1 MSNFPVTVT
10 EAGAIPT
17 PPQQLYSELTA
28 LVESKVPGYTANLPP
43 GLITD
48 LASTATGAL
57 VLIDQAM
64 VDLINSV
71 SPYGAN
77 IPLLM
82 QLGGIYGVPKGAG
95 SNTSVFV
102 TFMGSPGYVISRGF
116 ITGDGNHQYVV
127 QNNAIIPD
135 NGQSAP
141 VYCLANQEGSWAVP
155 AGSVT
160 QIITS
165 VPESITL
172 TCANLTEGL
181 PGLPA
186 QGWDEYRAQVMQ
198 AGMLAV
204 QGTPDTFKARV
215 ENVSGVQSRLVSYRQ
230 ITPGKWAAIVG
241 GGNPYDVALAI
252 YESIPDISVLTTDV
266 NNPSGFVPHAERI
279 AINDF
284 PDTYEVPYIVPDSQG
299 VQVILTWN
307 TSSRNYVDPLA
318 ISTVAVPALV
328 DYVESIYVGQP
339 INIYQMQNVFVAAVS
354 ANLSPEQISLIDI
367 VIFIDGALAEPEPH
381 SGLIYGDLYKYF
393 DTDASRVTV
402 KQYE

>member
-1 MSNFPVTVT
+1 MSVFPVVVT

-17 PPQQLYSELTA
+17 PPQKLYADLIS

-57 VLIDQAM
+57 VLCDQAM

-71 SPYGAN
+71 TPYGAN

-102 TFMGSPGYVISRGF
+102 TFMGPPGFVVTRGF
-116 ITGDGNHQYVV
+116 IVGDGNYQYVV
-127 QNNAIIPD
+127 QNNVIIPD
-135 NGQSAP
+135 NGQSVP
-141 VYCLANQEGSWAVP
+141 VYCLANREGSWAVP

-160 QIITS
+160 QTVTS

-172 TCANLTEGL
+172 SCVNLTEGL
-181 PGLPA
+181 PGLDA

-204 QGTPDTFKARV
+204 QGTPDTFRASV
-215 ENVSGVQSRLVSYRQ
+215 ENVAGVQPRLVSYRQ
-230 ITPGKWAAIVG
+230 IAPGKWAAIVG

-252 YESIPDISVLTTDV
+252 YVSVPDISVLTADV

-279 AINDF
+279 AINDY
-284 PDTYEVPYIVPDSQG
+284 PDTYEVSYIVPDSQG
-299 VQVILTWN
+299 VRVILTWN
-307 TSSRNYVDPLA
+307 TSSKNYVDPAA
-318 ISTVAVPALV
+318 ISRVSVPALV
-328 DYVESIYVGQP
+328 DYIESIYVGQP
-339 INIYQMQNVFVAAVS
+339 INIYQMQNVFVNAVS
-354 ANLSPEQISLIDI
+354 STLSPEYISLIDI
-367 VIFIDGALAEPEPH
+367 QVFIDGEVAAPEPH

-393 DTDASRVTV
+393 DTDASHVMVRH
-402 KQYE
+402 YE